1 MQHEIIDAKNFNF
14 ALNPLPQNVAFS
26 PILHFWTKIF
36 EKEINKILN
45 FCTIFRQPKNIYR
58 ANDPPPAMTPLTVT
72 YCCTKPLHLIA

>member
-14 ALNPLPQNVAFS
+14 ALNPLLQNVAFS

-58 ANDPPPAMTPLTVT
+58 ANDPPPL
-72 YCCTKPLHLIA
+72 L